1 MSETHAPDAPDP
13 RRWWIFAVIALAQL
27 MVILDAT
34 IVNIALPTAQVDLNF
49 SDNDRQWVIT
59 AYALAFGSLL
69 LLGGRIGDLFGRK
82 WVFLIGLAGFGV
94 ASALGGAA
102 GNFEV
107 LVIARAAQG
116 LFGALLAPAGLSL
129 LSTTFTETSERNKAF
144 GIYGAIG
151 GTGGAIGL
159 MLGGALTEYLSWR
172 WCMYVNI
179 VLAVPAVLG
188 VLAFIKHAPHP
199 DKPKLDIPG
208 TIAASAG
215 LFALV
220 YGVTMAE
227 QHGWGDGQTIAYLGA
242 AVVLLLA
249 FVGIQTR
256 SKNPLLPMRVVL
268 DRSRGGAYLAIGIVG
283 AGMFGVFLFLTY
295 YLQGM
300 LDYSPLKTGFAFLP
314 MIAAVIFSATSSP
327 SLILP
332 RTGPR
337 ILISGGMGIAAAGM
351 LLLTQLEVDSSY
363 VLHIVPGLVVMGL
376 GLGMVFAPAIN
387 MATLGVD
394 PEDAG
399 VASAMVNVGQQVGGS
414 FGTALLSTFAA
425 TGVAN
430 YLAEH
435 GSSKAAHTAAT
446 LSGYTTAFW
455 WSAGFFVFGMVVSA
469 FLLPAGKLEL
479 DPDAEPVFAH

>member
-1 MSETHAPDAPDP
+1 
-13 RRWWIFAVIALAQL
+13 AQL

-34 IVNIALPTAQVDLNF
+34 IVNIALPTAQRDLGF
-49 SDNDRQWVIT
+49 SDDSRQWIIT

-82 WVFLIGLAGFGV
+82 WVFLVGLAGFGV
-94 ASALGGAA
+94 ASAVGGAA

-129 LSTTFTETSERNKAF
+129 LSTTFTNPSERNKAF

-159 MLGGALTEYLSWR
+159 MLGGVLTEYLSWR

-188 VLAFIKHAPHP
+188 VLAFVKHAPHP
-199 DKPKLDIPG
+199 DKPRLDIPG

-220 YGVTMAE
+220 YGVTLAE
-227 QHGWGDGQTIAYLGA
+227 QDGWGAGGTIGFLTA
-242 AVVLLLA
+242 AVVLLVA
-249 FVGIQTR
+249 FVVIQTR
-256 SKNPLLPMRVVL
+256 TAHPLLPMRVIL

-295 YLQGM
+295 YMQQM
-300 LDYSPLKTGFAFLP
+300 LGYSPLKTGFAFLP
-314 MIAAVIFSATSSP
+314 MIATVITFATVATSVLFP
-327 SLILP
+327 RMGARNLIAPGMAVAAIGMLILT
-332 RTGPR
+332 R
-337 ILISGGMGIAAAGM
+337 
-351 LLLTQLEVDSSY
+351 LEVDSSY
-363 VLHIVPGLVVMGL
+363 LTAIVPGLVVMGA
-376 GLGMVFAPAIN
+376 GLGMVFAPALNI
-387 MATLGVD
+387 ATAGVAN
-394 PEDAG
+394 EDAG

-425 TGVAN
+425 TAVTDYAAG
-430 YLAEH
+430 H
-435 GSSKAAHTAAT
+435 GSSATAQTLAT
-446 LSGYTTAFW
+446 LHGYTTAFW
-455 WSAGFFVFGMVVSA
+455 WSAGFFAFGMVVSWL
-469 FLLPAGKLEL
+469 LLPGGK
-479 DPDAEPVFAH
+479 PVFDPMADPNAAPALAH